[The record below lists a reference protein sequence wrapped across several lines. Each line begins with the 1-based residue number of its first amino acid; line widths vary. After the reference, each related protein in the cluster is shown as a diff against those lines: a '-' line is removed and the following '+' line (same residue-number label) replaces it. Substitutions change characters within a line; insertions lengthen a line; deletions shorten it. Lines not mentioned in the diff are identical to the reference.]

1 MPSICR
7 FYGIINYMYWNEHA
21 PPHFNAEYGEFE
33 ALIKIEDFSIY
44 QGKLPNKAYL
54 LVIE

>member
-7 FYGIINYMYWNEHA
+7 FYGIIIYMYWNEHA

-33 ALIKIEDFSIY
+33 ALIKSKIFQFIKVNCQIKHTY
-44 QGKLPNKAYL
+44 W
-54 LVIE
+54 